1 MSDTIR
7 DDHRGGT
14 YVQGTRGRYPVD
26 NLTWPRDHD
35 PVAKVDA
42 HLADLWATD
51 ARHPDIDLL
60 LDARTE
66 LTREDADD

>member
-1 MSDTIR
+1 MTTVIR

-14 YVQGTRGRYPVD
+14 YVQGTRGTWYPID
-26 NLTWPRDHD
+26 HLTWPQDHD

-60 LDARTE
+60 LDARAE
-66 LTREDADD
+66 LTRETP